1 MRLFIDSANLDE
13 IREAASWGIISG
25 VTTNPTLV
33 AKEGADFHQR
43 VRDICQVVQA
53 PVSAEVTATEA
64 PAMVEQG
71 KRLADLDENVVVKVP
86 VTPEGLAACAALT
99 ALGIDVNVTLIF
111 TANQALMS
119 SLAGARYVS
128 PFVGRLDDVG
138 QDGILLV
145 QTIRDVFD
153 YSFSAEQRRAEI
165 IAASIRHP
173 VHVERAAL
181 AGSDIATCPFGVL
194 KQLFRHPLT
203 DQGLE
208 KFLADWNKANQKA

>member
-71 KRLADLDENVVVKVP
+71 KRLADLDENVVVKLP
-86 VTPEGLAACAALT
+86 ITPAGLAACASLT
-99 ALGIDVNVTLIF
+99 ALGIDTNVTLIF
-111 TANQALMS
+111 TSNQALMA

-138 QDGILLV
+138 QDGIELV

-153 YSFSAEQRRAEI
+153 ASFMPDQRRSEI

-173 VHVERAAL
+173 IHVERAAL
-181 AGSDIATCPFGVL
+181 AGSDIATCPFAVL

-203 DQGLE
+203 DAGIE
-208 KFLADWNKANQKA
+208 KFLSDWKQAHSQT

>member
-13 IREAASWGIISG
+13 IREATAWGIISG

-86 VTPEGLAACAALT
+86 VTPEGLSACAALT

-128 PFVGRLDDVG
+128 PFVGRLDDIG
-138 QDGILLV
+138 QDGIQLV

-173 VHVERAAL
+173 VHIERAAL
-181 AGSDIATCPFGVL
+181 AGADIATCPFAVL
-194 KQLFRHPLT
+194 RQLFRHPLT
-203 DQGLE
+203 DAGLE
-208 KFLADWNKANQKA
+208 KFLSDWNKANQRT

>member
-13 IREAASWGIISG
+13 IREAHSWGIISG
-25 VTTNPTLV
+25 VTTNPSLV

-71 KRLADLDENVVVKVP
+71 KRLADLDENVVVKLP
-86 VTPEGLAACAALT
+86 ITPAGLAACASLT
-99 ALGIDVNVTLIF
+99 ALGIDTNVTLIF
-111 TANQALMS
+111 TSNQALMA

-138 QDGILLV
+138 QDGIELV

-153 YSFSAEQRRAEI
+153 ASFMPDQRRSEI
-165 IAASIRHP
+165 IAAPIRHP
-173 VHVERAAL
+173 IQVERAAL
-181 AGSDIATCPFGVL
+181 AGSDIATCPFAVL

-203 DQGLE
+203 DAGIE
-208 KFLADWNKANQKA
+208 KFLSDWKQAHSQT